1 MLRLLIALFLFISCK
16 DSNPTFDENK
26 AFDYLLK
33 QCDFGP
39 RNPGSEG
46 YYKCLD
52 FMIAEL
58 KKSADTV
65 ITQNFTYTDEK
76 ESNFYE
82 F

>member
-16 DSNPTFDENK
+16 ESNPIFDENK

-46 YYKCLD
+46 
-52 FMIAEL
+52 
-58 KKSADTV
+58 
-65 ITQNFTYTDEK
+65 
-76 ESNFYE
+76 
-82 F
+82 